1 MKRELMAVRAGRLTF
16 DQFAR
21 QTSTRWRY
29 LADQLLRHWSAPAAV
44 DADDLCQELLIGAW
58 AVLPRW
64 QPARGASIDRFVIFN
79 AMTSAKRWLHV
90 QRGVKR
96 SRTGPHPDR
105 VPSRHAIAVADLE
118 VQTDADQGDAIDL
131 KRRRAAALMKVAS
144 LSTDRDRLCAA
155 LVVRT
160 GSIDRAT
167 DLLWSDPV
175 QRQRCGFQSRDQARR
190 QVYRATRR
198 AAGLEG

>member
-1 MKRELMAVRAGRLTF
+1 MKAELMAVRAGRLTF

-29 LADQLLRHWSAPAAV
+29 LAEQLLRHWSAPAAV

-64 QPARGASIDRFVIFN
+64 QPARGASIDRFVVFN
-79 AMTSAKRWLHV
+79 AMTTAKRWLHV

-96 SRTGPHPDR
+96 TRVGPHPDR
-105 VPSRHAIAVADLE
+105 VPSRHAIAVADPE
-118 VQTDADQGDAIDL
+118 VQTDADQTDIIDA
-131 KRRRAAALMKVAS
+131 KRRHAAAMMRIGS
-144 LSTDRDRLCAA
+144 LPSDRDRICAS
-155 LVVRT
+155 LVART
-160 GSIDRAT
+160 GSIDRAA
-167 DLLWSDPV
+167 DLLWSD
-175 QRQRCGFQSRDQARR
+175 QDMRRRCGFQSHSQTRR